1 MGVAMTDSMLPILRQ
16 MHDAE
21 TDQERARLLLQC
33 PDAILLKYRAAF
45 DAACQRAR
53 FDLGVEFITWRTVT
67 FHAVRLP
74 DGNLPAD
81 DQRVLAAFA
90 AFASRGGAA

>member
-1 MGVAMTDSMLPILRQ
+1 MTDSMLPILRQ

-33 PDAILLKYRAAF
+33 PDAILLKYRDAF
-45 DAACQRAR
+45 EAACQRAR
-53 FDLGVEFITWRTVT
+53 FDAGIVFIAWRRATW
-67 FHAVRLP
+67 HAVRLP

-81 DQRVLAAFA
+81 DQRVLAVFA
-90 AFASRGGAA
+90 AFAARGGAV

>member
-1 MGVAMTDSMLPILRQ
+1 MTDSMLPILRQ

-33 PDAILLKYRAAF
+33 PDAILLKYRSAF
-45 DAACQRAR
+45 EAACLRAR
-53 FDLGVEFITWRTVT
+53 FDIGVEFIAWRCVT

-74 DGNLPAD
+74 DGNLPD
-81 DQRVLAAFA
+81 DHQRVLAAFA
-90 AFASRGGAA
+90 AFASRGDAA